1 MYIEYP
7 PIRRDFFY
15 DMLPEINPK
24 GPFITEEMVTRFF
37 NLRSEIWSSTPL
49 ELNSRYPEYFDG
61 EESKYRPEYVGYV
74 KKKIL
79 GDWYR
84 KNICQIN
91 DREEYLREMESLLE
105 QIKIFLNEKGMFAN
119 FHLFGSY
126 SNGNSDIG
134 SDLDFIA
141 VLPWIKDN
149 QDNIFIEFEKW
160 KGLGSFIVF
169 SKELGPFENL
179 LPIYSKGNG
188 LARLYGFSH
197 SGIEVEFHV
206 IGISD
211 ANNLHKLFPGYI
223 KRIFPVSPKE
233 ELRTSFKG
241 KRELMPKPK
250 DIVPNYISSET
261 EGDKDC
267 FIGFFPL
274 QVATST
280 LVYQGLPNAD
290 YVKNSF
296 LALVKGFLFYNGGY
310 IRNILDKIIGINSH
324 FLTEEGFLNFVSNVF
339 YYNNVSKYSKEKFI
353 ELHQMYFAAL
363 EDIGRRYKLSF
374 V

>member
-1 MYIEYP
+1 VRP

-15 DMLPEINPK
+15 DMPPEIKHN
-24 GPFITEEMVTRFF
+24 GSFITEEMVTRFF

-91 DREEYLREMESLLE
+91 DREEYLRKMESLLE

-197 SGIEVEFHV
+197 SGIEVEFHI
-206 IGISD
+206 IGESD

-223 KRIFPVSPKE
+223 ERIFPVSPKE

-241 KRELMPKPK
+241 KRELMPKPT
-250 DIVPNYISSET
+250 DIVQNYILSET

-267 FIGFFPL
+267 FVGFFPL
-274 QVATST
+274 HVATST

-310 IRNILDKIIGINSH
+310 RRNISGKIIGINRH
-324 FLTEEGFLNFVSNVF
+324 FLTEEGFLNFVSSVF
-339 YYNNVSKYSKEKFI
+339 YYNNVSKYSEKKLI
-353 ELHQMYFAAL
+353 ELRQMYFAAL
-363 EDIGRRYKLSF
+363 EDIGRRYNLSF
-374 V
+374 I